1 MPTTTTSDGVDINY
15 HTVGVGPDIVLIHGL
30 TDSSPTWG
38 PITEMLAREARV
50 TTLDLR
56 GMGASGRSDDY
67 SAFGMVR
74 DVAAVVAAAAVT
86 NPLVVG
92 HSLGGIVATAYAA
105 AAPVRGTVNVDQPLQ
120 LSSFQEGLV
129 QVEPMLRDPNSFP
142 AVIEMI
148 FSGLNGDQLSQELKE
163 DIAAHCRRS
172 QAVVLGVWDQVFS
185 TPVAE
190 LDALMADA
198 TATISAPYLSLQFV
212 DNGPGYADW
221 LRSLIPQAVVEEW
234 PGLGHYGHRIHP
246 ERFVDRVTA
255 FDHGD

>member
-1 MPTTTTSDGVDINY
+1 MPSTTTSDGVDISY
-15 HTVGVGPDIVLIHGL
+15 RTVGTGADLVLIHGL
-30 TDSSPTWG
+30 TDSSATWG
-38 PITEMLAREARV
+38 PITDLFATSYRV

-56 GMGASGRSDDY
+56 GMGASGRAPDY
-67 SAFGMVR
+67 TAFGMTR
-74 DVAAVVAAAAVT
+74 DVTAVVAAAGLG

-105 AAPVRGTVNVDQPLQ
+105 TAPVRGVVNVDQPLR
-120 LSSFQEGLV
+120 LSAFQEGLQ
-129 QVEPMLRDPNSFP
+129 QVEPMLRDPDAFP

-172 QAVVLGVWDQVFS
+172 QEVVLGVWDQVFS

-190 LDALMADA
+190 LDTLMGDV
-198 TATISAPYLSLQFV
+198 TATITAPYLSLQFV
-212 DNGPGYADW
+212 DNGPDYSAW
-221 LRSLIPQAVVEEW
+221 LQSLIPQAVVEEW

-246 ERFVDRVTA
+246 QRFVDRVTA
-255 FDHGD
+255 FDRGD